1 MEHLR
6 GKKIILGVSGSI
18 AAYKSALIV
27 RGLVKAGAEVR
38 VLMTRAAT
46 DFISPLTLSTLSKH
60 AVVSSVHD
68 EASWNNH
75 VELGLWADAMLV
87 APATATTLSKMAHG
101 LCDSALVAVYLS
113 ARCPVFFAPA
123 MDVDMWLHPATV
135 ANVKRLQSF
144 GNHLI
149 DVAEGELA
157 SGLVGAGRLAEPEDI
172 LLQLNTFFA
181 QGAGA
186 QDAGTKPVAI
196 PHDLSGKHLLITAG
210 PTLEDLDPVRFLG
223 NRSTGRMGIA
233 LAEAAA
239 ARGATV
245 DLLLGPTHLSTQREG
260 INLISVRSAREMHD
274 RAVELWPRAQAG
286 ILAAAVA
293 DYRPATV
300 SEQKIKKGEGPLRIN
315 LVRNPDIAATLGA
328 SKQPHQTLV
337 GFALETENE
346 VDNARTKLR
355 KKNFDFIVLNSPNEA
370 GAAFGHAT
378 NRIQVVDHNKVTPYE
393 LKSKDLVAHDIL
405 QELVLRLSP
414 TT

>member
-172 LLQLNTFFA
+172 LRQLNTFFA
-181 QGAGA
+181 QGADA

-196 PHDLSGKHLLITAG
+196 PQDLSGKHLLITAG

-328 SKQPHQTLV
+328 SKQSHQTLV

>member
-1 MEHLR
+1 LEHLR

-38 VLMTRAAT
+38 VLMTQSAT

-60 AVVSSVHD
+60 EVVSSVHD

-87 APATATTLSKMAHG
+87 SPATATTLSKMAHG

-135 ANVKRLQSF
+135 ANVQRLQSY

-149 DVAEGELA
+149 DVVEGELA

-172 LLQLNTFFA
+172 LDRLNDFF
-181 QGAGA
+181 GAG
-186 QDAGTKPVAI
+186 DLR
-196 PHDLSGKHLLITAG
+196 DLSGKRLLVTAG

-239 ARGATV
+239 QRGATV
-245 DLLLGPTHLSTQREG
+245 DLLLGPTHLSTQEEG
-260 INLISVRSAREMHD
+260 VQVIPVRSAQEMYD
-274 RAVELWPRAQAG
+274 QATKLWPTANAG

-293 DYRPATV
+293 DYRPA
-300 SEQKIKKGEGPLRIN
+300 SIAKQKIKKGDGPLQID

-328 SKQPHQTLV
+328 NKADHQILV

-346 VDNARTKLR
+346 LENARKKLL
-355 KKNFDFIVLNSPNEA
+355 KKNFDFIVLNSPNRDGE
-370 GAAFGHAT
+370 AFGHKT
-378 NRIQVVDHNKVTPYE
+378 NRIQLVDHNKVTPFE

-405 QELVLRLSP
+405 NELAARLTP
-414 TT
+414 PA